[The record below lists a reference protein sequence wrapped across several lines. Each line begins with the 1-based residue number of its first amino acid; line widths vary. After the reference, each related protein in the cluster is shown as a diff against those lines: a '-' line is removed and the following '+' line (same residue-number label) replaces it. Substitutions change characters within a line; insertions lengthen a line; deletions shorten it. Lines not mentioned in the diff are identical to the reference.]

1 MLKIIHTFVP
11 YIITFPNHIF
21 LFLMKKRLLRTML
34 MALCGGAVAL
44 TACVDKDYDLTNLD
58 TTMKVGN
65 GTFMLPTSS
74 TEDIQLNN
82 LFSLT
87 DDGAVMESADGFYYL
102 HKGGSS
108 TEQTIHI
115 GEIKFESPNIKGFEN
130 VTLYGQDVPA
140 STKAYAPSP
149 VSDPAPAVILWE
161 YPFEEKT
168 EIKFNEKS
176 STQINADVLDIK
188 EIALGNDQTVTFKLT
203 VKDYGTKLKSLRFGT
218 LRIELP
224 LGFDIE
230 KAIYNDNH
238 PDYKD
243 KDPKDSENHVVET
256 TPQLETNKQ
265 VLLFPTAPL
274 ELAKT
279 NKANI
284 VLKLKGAYM
293 GNNGCF
299 SFEPGATP
307 MKDMG
312 KVNMLESEVKILGDL
327 HVADVDIN
335 YDALS
340 AADLV
345 QIAMGNYGAVLP
357 TSIKFD
363 GKGEFKNSVSLSDNN
378 VYVSKFTGSI
388 HHAIDKIDD
397 IQLNNLPDFLTED
410 DVCLD
415 LSAPQLFLKVNT
427 NLPAA
432 ATVRDLVMTSYPKNG
447 AAPCDVVIA
456 KQGVTPS
463 ISFLS
468 KENGYVV
475 PLVKQLE
482 NIEYPS
488 EYANSTFGAPVQV
501 SNLEQ
506 LLVKV
511 PDHLS
516 IMGGGN
522 NGRLVVEL
530 NNCVDLPVNSDYKV
544 QFDYMAHCKLTFG
557 PNFKLVYR
565 SDETGIDLGSG
576 LDKISFD
583 ALIIEAQMKTTI
595 PLETLLEATPI
606 DKDGNVINGM
616 EISKQVRS
624 GGSYKVVN
632 PLTIRANAD
641 GSQEADNI
649 RLVLKAKQGSI
660 NDYLKESAHQFDG
673 IKLKATLQNTHNIDA
688 SLRATSYIKL
698 TNVRIGVDGGVTII
712 DK

>member
-1 MLKIIHTFVP
+1 MRKQILTQA
-11 YIITFPNHIF
+11 
-21 LFLMKKRLLRTML
+21 LL
-34 MALCGGAVAL
+34 ALCGGALVL
-44 TACVDKDYDLTNLD
+44 TACVDKDYDFGNLD
-58 TTMKVGN
+58 TTVKIGD
-65 GTFMLPTSS
+65 GSLMLPTSS

-115 GEIKFESPNIKGFEN
+115 EDIAIPSPEIKAFSASLNGQEPAAAVKSSSPLK
-130 VTLYGQDVPA
+130 
-140 STKAYAPSP
+140 
-149 VSDPAPAVILWE
+149 DPAPAYLWE

-168 EIKFNEKS
+168 TLSYKAENSNE
-176 STQINADVLDIK
+176 INADILSIDNIK
-188 EIALGNDQTVTFKLT
+188 FGNDQRVSFTITVSN
-203 VKDYGTKLKSLRFGT
+203 YGTKLKNLRFGT

-224 LGFDIE
+224 LGFDITE
-230 KAIYNDNH
+230 ATYNDNYT
-238 PDYKD
+238 PELK
-243 KDPKDSENHVVET
+243 T
-256 TPQLETNKQ
+256 TPQLESNKQ
-265 VLLFPTAPL
+265 VLSFSTQPL
-274 ELAKT
+274 ALGYTQQAVIE
-279 NKANI
+279 
-284 VLKLKGAYM
+284 LKLKGAYM
-293 GNNGCF
+293 GNGGCF
-299 SFEPGATP
+299 SFEAGAVP
-307 MKDMG
+307 MKDKG
-312 KVNMLESEVKILGDL
+312 KVNMLDSEIKILGDL
-327 HVADVDIN
+327 HVAMEDIN
-335 YDALS
+335 QDALTD
-340 AADLV
+340 AEKI

-357 TSIKFD
+357 TSIQFD
-363 GKGEFKNSVSLSDNN
+363 GQGAFYNSIAADSKLHVSL
-378 VYVSKFTGSI
+378 FTGSI

-427 NLPAA
+427 NLPVT

-482 NIEYPS
+482 NIENPS

-516 IMGGGN
+516 IMGGGD

-530 NNCVDLPVNSDYKV
+530 NNCVDLPVNADYKV

-595 PLETLLEATPI
+595 PLEALLEATPI

-673 IKLKATLQNTHNIDA
+673 LKLKATLQNTHNIDA

>member
-1 MLKIIHTFVP
+1 MRKQILTQA
-11 YIITFPNHIF
+11 
-21 LFLMKKRLLRTML
+21 LL
-34 MALCGGAVAL
+34 ALCGGALVL
-44 TACVDKDYDLTNLD
+44 TACVDKDYDFGNLD
-58 TTMKVGN
+58 TTVKIGD
-65 GTFMLPTSS
+65 GSLMLPTSS

-115 GEIKFESPNIKGFEN
+115 EDIAIPSPTIQPFSVPLDGR
-130 VTLYGQDVPA
+130 VPA
-140 STKAYAPSP
+140 AAVKSSMPLKAPGSEEPTY
-149 VSDPAPAVILWE
+149 LWE

-168 EIKFNEKS
+168 TLRYNEENS
-176 STQINADVLDIK
+176 NLINADVIEVKNIK
-188 EIALGNDQTVTFKLT
+188 FSNDQRVSFTITVS
-203 VKDYGTKLKSLRFGT
+203 DYGTKLKTLRFGT
-218 LRIELP
+218 LSVELP
-224 LGFDIE
+224 LGFNIE
-230 KAIYNDNH
+230 EASYD
-238 PDYKD
+238 DGYTD
-243 KDPKDSENHVVET
+243 KLTSK
-256 TPQLETNKQ
+256 PQIEATKQ
-265 VLLFPTAPL
+265 VISFPTKPL
-274 ELAKT
+274 ELSHTSSAV
-279 NKANI
+279 I
-284 VLKLKGAYM
+284 ELKLTGAYM
-293 GNNGCF
+293 EDNSCF
-299 SFEPGATP
+299 SFQPGKVP
-307 MKDMG
+307 LQDKG
-312 KVNMLESEVKILGDL
+312 KVNMLPSEIKILGDL
-327 HVADVDIN
+327 HVSMDDIN
-335 YDALS
+335 TAALTP
-340 AADLV
+340 AEMAEIV
-345 QIAMGNYGAVLP
+345 AGNYGAVLP
-357 TSIKFD
+357 THLRFD
-363 GKGEFKNSVSLSDNN
+363 GQGSFHNSLLADTRLHVGL
-378 VYVSKFTGSI
+378 FTGTI

-427 NLPAA
+427 NLPVT

-595 PLETLLEATPI
+595 PLEALLEATPI

-624 GGSYKVVN
+624 GGSYKAVN

-673 IKLKATLQNTHNIDA
+673 LKLKATLQNTHNIDA

>member
-1 MLKIIHTFVP
+1 MMSIDKNYISLALESLKNIIFIIIFVP
-11 YIITFPNHIF
+11 MRKQILTQA
-21 LFLMKKRLLRTML
+21 LL
-34 MALCGGAVAL
+34 ALCGGALVL
-44 TACVDKDYDLTNLD
+44 TACVDKDYDFGNLD
-58 TTMKVGN
+58 TTVKIGD
-65 GTFMLPTSS
+65 GSLMLPTSS

-115 GEIKFESPNIKGFEN
+115 EDIAIPSPEIKSFSA
-130 VTLYGQDVPA
+130 TLDGREPSAAVKS
-140 STKAYAPSP
+140 STPLKE
-149 VSDPAPAVILWE
+149 PAPTYLWE

-168 EIKFNEKS
+168 TLTYNAENS
-176 STQINADVLDIK
+176 NDINADIMSIDNIK
-188 EIALGNDQTVTFKLT
+188 FGNNQRVSFTITVSN
-203 VKDYGTKLKSLRFGT
+203 YGNKLKNLRFGT

-224 LGFDIE
+224 LGFNITEASYFDGFTPKLISEPQIE
-230 KAIYNDNH
+230 
-238 PDYKD
+238 
-243 KDPKDSENHVVET
+243 ET
-256 TPQLETNKQ
+256 KQ
-265 VLLFPTAPL
+265 VISFDTKPL
-274 ELAKT
+274 ELSKT
-279 NKANI
+279 HSAVI
-284 VLKLKGAYM
+284 ELKLAGAYM

-299 SFEPGATP
+299 SFVPGAVP
-307 MKDMG
+307 MMDKG
-312 KVNMLESEVKILGDL
+312 KVNMLESVIKVLGDL
-327 HVADVDIN
+327 HVAEDDIN
-335 YDALS
+335 DDALTLEDW
-340 AADLV
+340 AK
-345 QIAMGNYGAVLP
+345 IAVGDYGSVLP

-363 GKGEFKNSVSLSDNN
+363 GQGEFKNNIDTKLHVSL
-378 VYVSKFTGSI
+378 FTGSI

-427 NLPAA
+427 NLPVT

-595 PLETLLEATPI
+595 PLEALLEATPI

-624 GGSYKVVN
+624 GGSYKAVN

-673 IKLKATLQNTHNIDA
+673 LKLKATLQNTHNIDA

>member
-1 MLKIIHTFVP
+1 MFRMLKIIHTFVP
-11 YIITFPNHIF
+11 YIITFTNHIF

-108 TEQTIHI
+108 TEQVIHI
-115 GEIKFESPNIKGFEN
+115 EDIAIPSPTIQPFSVPLDGR
-130 VTLYGQDVPA
+130 VPA
-140 STKAYAPSP
+140 AAVKSSMPLKAPGSEEPTY
-149 VSDPAPAVILWE
+149 LWE

-168 EIKFNEKS
+168 TLSYDAKNS
-176 STQINADVLDIK
+176 NDINADVLSIDNIK
-188 EIALGNDQTVTFKLT
+188 FGNDQLVSFTITVSNYGKKLNN
-203 VKDYGTKLKSLRFGT
+203 LRFGT

-230 KAIYNDNH
+230 KATYNDNH
-238 PDYKD
+238 PDYQD
-243 KDPKDSENHVVET
+243 KEPKDWEGHIIEI

-265 VLLFPTAPL
+265 VLLFATAPL

-293 GNNGCF
+293 GNNSCF
-299 SFEPGATP
+299 SFQPGKVP
-307 MKDMG
+307 LQDKG

-327 HVADVDIN
+327 HVANEDIN
-335 YDALS
+335 EEALTPEDI
-340 AADLV
+340 A
-345 QIAMGNYGAVLP
+345 QIAIGNYGSVLP
-357 TSIKFD
+357 TSIHFD
-363 GKGEFKNSVSLSDNN
+363 GQGEFKNSVDTKLHVSLFS
-378 VYVSKFTGSI
+378 GSI

-427 NLPAA
+427 NLPVT

-673 IKLKATLQNTHNIDA
+673 IKLKATRRRCHHY
-688 SLRATSYIKL
+688 R
-698 TNVRIGVDGGVTII
+698 
-712 DK
+712 